1 MTRAFKFNVNNCLI
15 HMRINFPN
23 EVFPNSLSDDFN
35 ERETKKKNIFCWHIE
50 KSLTKPISM
59 REFMWTP
66 IFICFFFQCSWRA
79 AQVWA
84 MRTSSAFAM
93 APISKSTTFRYWWSP
108 FRCIFEYK
116 SMAVCYPIDLDF
128 FDYDVHFIF
137 IWLRSVR
144 IGRTELSK
152 KIAHMWIVLE

>member
-35 ERETKKKNIFCWHIE
+35 ERERNEKKYILLTHRKVFDKANFHARIYVNANFHLFC
-50 KSLTKPISM
+50 SM
-59 REFMWTP
+59 LMARSASVSNANFVG
-66 IFICFFFQCSWRA
+66 ICYGTDFKVHHVSI
-79 AQVWA
+79 
-84 MRTSSAFAM
+84 
-93 APISKSTTFRYWWSP
+93 PL
-108 FRCIFEYK
+108 RCIFEYK

-152 KIAHMWIVLE
+152 KIAHICE

>member
-1 MTRAFKFNVNNCLI
+1 MLNSYAHKFSQRSVSEFI
-15 HMRINFPN
+15 IRRFQRERN
-23 EVFPNSLSDDFN
+23 E
-35 ERETKKKNIFCWHIE
+35 KKNIFCWHIE

-137 IWLRSVR
+137 IWLHDRCASD
-144 IGRTELSK
+144 GLN
-152 KIAHMWIVLE
+152 

>member
-35 ERETKKKNIFCWHIE
+35 ERERNEKKYIL
-50 KSLTKPISM
+50 LTHRKVFDKANFHARIYVNAN
-59 REFMWTP
+59 FHL
-66 IFICFFFQCSWRA
+66 FGFQCSWRA

-108 FRCIFEYK
+108 LRCIFEYK

-152 KIAHMWIVLE
+152 KIAHICE